1 MLAILKTLCYNQ
13 SRKRK
18 TPLLLCSIHKNK
30 IHKIN
35 NGERNMDTKNYVLI
49 GEAGSGKTEIAANLA
64 LLLART
70 QTSPVCLIDMD
81 QTKCLFRA
89 RDFSSLL
96 KERHV
101 HMAEN
106 PELWDSPLMPQGVS
120 SLIQDDGVCCVL
132 DAGGN
137 AVGATMLGQYA
148 ELLAKRQTRYF
159 YVINPCRAF
168 SGSIEDIE
176 ESLSAMV
183 ISARIPRERLE
194 LIANPFMGEYT
205 TAELI
210 LEASGHLKEELAK
223 RGMEISGLAV
233 SETFS
238 GEVKARVPWPVL
250 ELSTFV
256 DKLYV

>member
-1 MLAILKTLCYNQ
+1 
-13 SRKRK
+13 
-18 TPLLLCSIHKNK
+18 
-30 IHKIN
+30 
-35 NGERNMDTKNYVLI
+35 MDTRNYVLI

-70 QTSPVCLIDMD
+70 QTLPVCLIDMD

-120 SLIQDDGVCCVL
+120 TLIREDGVRCVL

-148 ELLAKRQTRYF
+148 ALLAERQTRYF

-168 SGSIEDIE
+168 SGSIEDIQ
-176 ESLSAMV
+176 ESLTA
-183 ISARIPRERLE
+183 ILLSARIPRERLE
-194 LIANPFMGEYT
+194 LIVNPYMGEYT
-205 TAELI
+205 TADLI
-210 LEASGHLKEELAK
+210 VEAAGQLKEELAK
-223 RGMEISGLAV
+223 ADLRISGLAV
-233 SETFS
+233 SEKFS
-238 GEVKARVPWPVL
+238 GEVKKRVTLPVL